1 MDSTCPGCGS
11 MYNGNSQ
18 FCSRYCFNNNFDVD
32 QIESNEMETPSKKR
46 KSEETHISFFNTPC
60 VGSFFDLSKKTTKCE
75 ECGRMY
81 NERYEIC
88 SQDCSIKKIRK
99 QYLEYKQKL
108 AKKQRQGD

>member
-18 FCSRYCFNNNFDVD
+18 FCSRYCFNHNFDVD
-32 QIESNEMETPSKKR
+32 QIESNESNGMETPSKKR
-46 KSEETHISFFNTPC
+46 KSEETYFYTPC
-60 VGSFFDLSKKTTKCE
+60 VRSFIDLSIKTKCE

-88 SQDCSIKKIRK
+88 SQECSMKKIRK
-99 QYLEYKQKL
+99 QYLEYKENL